1 MTNNFVQRIVS
12 AILLG
17 GTLVYLLIKYER
29 FYKLFFV
36 VILVL
41 IVLEW
46 FKINKDKKSLL
57 FYSGLLYISFPI
69 MWLINLPGTHKNLEI
84 LWLFSIVWSC
94 DTFAYLGGK
103 LIGGPKFSPKISPKK
118 TWSGVIVGSI
128 CAFVISYIYVKYTF
142 DKQYYIRLLFTPFL
156 IISAILG
163 DLLESK
169 IKRILG
175 IKDSG
180 NIIPGHGGILDR
192 FDSFIL
198 TTYMYMFYTI
208 TESICMLLTY

>member
-1 MTNNFVQRIVS
+1 M
-12 AILLG
+12 
-17 GTLVYLLIKYER
+17 LI
-29 FYKLFFV
+29 
-36 VILVL
+36 
-41 IVLEW
+41 EW
-46 FKINKDKKSLL
+46 VKINNNKNSVL
-57 FYSGLLYISFPI
+57 FGTGIIYISFPI
-69 MWLINLPGTHKNLEI
+69 IFLIKASIFNNYI
-84 LWLFSIVWSC
+84 VLWLFSIVWSC